1 MASLA
6 VYYRIGDLNRILRL
20 GIDQNIMTY
29 ATSPVNLLRFKRLSA
44 LLSAIMAL
52 WLYSDLAQANRIDTS
67 MNAALSA
74 LLNSKQHPLLQQR
87 DFSRDSNA
95 LTRLYRAK
103 GMQPIWL
110 GKNRSEKNINDVLA
124 LLNNADKDGLNPI
137 NYDAQALHHY
147 IRLALEQTELSAQ
160 TLASYDLAL
169 SISVFRFC
177 HDLEIGRID
186 PRNFNYP
193 APFGTKSASNI
204 EDIVKTHI
212 DQENIDTLPDVLA
225 PKLKQYQLLKQA
237 LDYYRHQTET
247 IPRYFNFSIALHPGE
262 HDPQLPEMR
271 LRLLEMGQLTQEE
284 MAGSAD
290 AETLY
295 DDIAK
300 TAVMRLQQQQ
310 GLNAD
315 GFIGKQTQALL
326 NQTAKDKITLIE
338 LAMERL
344 RWLPKLPEGRQ
355 IFVNIAAYQLWA
367 FDSPD
372 DENPLSMK
380 VVVGKS
386 KENQTPILWESM
398 RYLEFMPYWNIPRSI
413 LDKEIMPKIQSD
425 GGYLNKQSI
434 QLVDSG
440 ADEGDD
446 PNDSNAMH
454 QLKHGFLRARQM
466 PGNKNPLGKV
476 KFIFPNKDD
485 VYLHDTPS
493 RGAFSR
499 DKRDLSHGCVRVSE
513 AEKLAEF
520 VLKNQQGWDKQTIQ
534 QAMTGDKTQ
543 RVSLKTSIPVM
554 FYYTTAYAGQDNKLR
569 FYPDIYGY
577 DEQLQSAINK
587 SANQQLITNPVR
599 NDG

>member
-1 MASLA
+1 MKVKQSQFLLSVLLVLSVFSEPSRANRVDVSNLPTLASL
-6 VYYRIGDLNRILRL
+6 
-20 GIDQNIMTY
+20 
-29 ATSPVNLLRFKRLSA
+29 
-44 LLSAIMAL
+44 
-52 WLYSDLAQANRIDTS
+52 LASQ
-67 MNAALSA
+67 
-74 LLNSKQHPLLQQR
+74 QHPLLQQM
-87 DFSRDSNA
+87 DFSRDSKVLIQLYQANA
-95 LTRLYRAK
+95 MR
-103 GMQPIWL
+103 PIWL
-110 GKNRSEKNINDVLA
+110 GKDRPEKNLNDVLTI
-124 LLNNADKDGLNPI
+124 LLNVADDGLNPA
-137 NYDAQALHHY
+137 NYDAQALQLY
-147 IRLALEQTELSAQ
+147 IHKVMEQPEVSAQ
-160 TLASYDLAL
+160 TLAAYDLAL
-169 SISVFRFC
+169 SISLIRFC
-177 HDLEIGRID
+177 HDLELGRID

-193 APFGTKSASNI
+193 PPYGSKAASNLVDVI
-204 EDIVKTHI
+204 KTHLQRQTI
-212 DQENIDTLPDVLA
+212 ADLPFDLA

-237 LDYYRHQTET
+237 LSFYRQQAVTSPKVFRFT
-247 IPRYFNFSIALHPGE
+247 MALHPGE

-271 LRLLEMGQLTQEE
+271 LRLLEMGQLTPEE

-315 GFIGKQTQALL
+315 GFIGKQTLALI

-344 RWLPKLPEGRQ
+344 RWLPKMPEGRQ
-355 IFVNIAAYQLWA
+355 IFVNIPAFQLWA
-367 FDSPD
+367 FNSLE

-398 RYLEFMPYWNIPRSI
+398 KYMEFMPYWNIPRSI
-413 LDKEIMPKIQSD
+413 LDKEIRPKIQSD
-425 GGYLNKQSI
+425 KQFLNKQSI
-434 QLVDSG
+434 EFVEYQI
-440 ADEGDD
+440 DD
-446 PNDSNAMH
+446 PEEIDENGVIH
-454 QLKHGFLRARQM
+454 QLKHSFLRARQL

-485 VYLHDTPS
+485 VYMHDTPA

-499 DKRDLSHGCVRVSE
+499 DRRDLSHGCVRVSD
-513 AEKLAEF
+513 AGKLAEF
-520 VLKNQQGWDKQTIQ
+520 VLKNQQGWDKETIQ
-534 QAMTGDKTQ
+534 QAMMGDKTQ
-543 RVSLKTSIPVM
+543 HVSLKTSIPVM

-587 SANQQLITNPVR
+587 SANQQYNNNPLST
-599 NDG
+599 DG